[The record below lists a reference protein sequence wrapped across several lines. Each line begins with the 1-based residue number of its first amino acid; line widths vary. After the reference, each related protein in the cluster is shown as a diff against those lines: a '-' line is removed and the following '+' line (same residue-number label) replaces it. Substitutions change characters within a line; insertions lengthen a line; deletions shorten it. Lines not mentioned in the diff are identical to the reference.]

1 MWWGYTLIVIFIFSC
16 VILIVSVLLQ
26 PGKSDAAALF
36 GGGASQT
43 AFGPRGTQNF
53 LGYLTIVTAI
63 LFLGV
68 GLLFSFSGVLGPR
81 SVVHSASDT
90 SPVAPPA
97 QSPVAPPIEPIQTTA
112 GTPAGGTESGTTAV
126 PATDQKASKKSDGKS
141 KAKAPAPANAGG
153 AKP

>member
-1 MWWGYTLIVIFIFSC
+1 MSLYVLTCVVLIVA
-16 VILIVSVLLQ
+16 VLLQ

-53 LGYLTIVTAI
+53 LGYVTITAAV

-68 GLLFSFSGVLGPR
+68 GLLFGFSGVLGPR

-90 SPVAPPA
+90 ATP
-97 QSPVAPPIEPIQTTA
+97 PVAPPIPAPPIQPLGVSG
-112 GTPAGGTESGTTAV
+112 GTPAAEAPPAAPAGTEGSQSKP
-126 PATDQKASKKSDGKS
+126 PAATG
-141 KAKAPAPANAGG
+141 KAPD